1 MNLSKRQNTLY
12 GPCPYRVFWVLIYCK
27 SGLIPANPSGFYH
40 NYNNGVP
47 VRACSLSPLGV
58 RQKIEKDSQCESFL
72 LRSLTPARLISFK
85 QITSD
90 EAESNQL
97 LR

>member
-1 MNLSKRQNTLY
+1 MAKSEEVRVANTHISFP
-12 GPCPYRVFWVLIYCK
+12 GFFIVTVMGYRFEPH
-27 SGLIPANPSGFYH
+27 G
-40 NYNNGVP
+40 
-47 VRACSLSPLGV
+47 LSPLGV
-58 RQKIEKDSQCESFL
+58 RQKIEKDSRCESFL